1 MYVKRSN
8 EMTALM
14 AAILFTV
21 SCAAQGPTTAMAEPP
36 AHHEKNGY
44 KNTAPYEEHGF
55 FDFLRWWFGGG
66 PKEAP
71 GVPADQLPAFVPP
84 VIAPDLNSINHA
96 PGDAIQVTW
105 IGHAGFLIQAG
116 GLNILT
122 DPQFSE
128 RASPVSFAGPKRL
141 APPGLA
147 IKDLPKIDAVIVS
160 HNHYD
165 HLDSDTVKAL
175 GNAPRYFV
183 PPGFK
188 PWLKE
193 RGITNVQELDWWE
206 WADLRGLRFHAVPA
220 QHFTNRTL
228 FDRNEALWAGWVI
241 ETPVGKIFFSG
252 DTGYAPLFAEIGKQ
266 LGPMR
271 LSFIPIGG
279 YSPRWFMKAM
289 HVDPPEAVRIHQDV
303 RSEQSVGMHWATFKL
318 TDEHLS
324 EPPLYLNK
332 ALKEAGIS
340 EERFIVMKIG
350 ETRVF
355 P

>member
-1 MYVKRSN
+1 V
-8 EMTALM
+8 
-14 AAILFTV
+14 
-21 SCAAQGPTTAMAEPP
+21 
-36 AHHEKNGY
+36 
-44 KNTAPYEEHGF
+44 
-55 FDFLRWWFGGG
+55 
-66 PKEAP
+66 
-71 GVPADQLPAFVPP
+71 
-84 VIAPDLNSINHA
+84 
-96 PGDAIQVTW
+96 
-105 IGHAGFLIQAG
+105 
-116 GLNILT
+116 
-122 DPQFSE
+122 
-128 RASPVSFAGPKRL
+128 
-141 APPGLA
+141 A

-183 PPGFK
+183 PPGSK
-188 PWLKE
+188 LWLKE

-252 DTGYAPLFAEIGKQ
+252 DTGYAPLFQEIGKR

-279 YSPRWFMKAM
+279 YSPRWFMKTM

-318 TDEHLS
+318 TDEPLS
-324 EPPLYLNK
+324 EPPVYLNK